1 MNDNWDLKGKKA
13 LITGGTK
20 GIGLAICQLFLEK
33 DAEVFIVS
41 RTKAALESLIKKH
54 NNLYGVSID
63 VSQKDAPEKIIKA
76 LPDQWQS
83 LDILVNNV
91 GTNIRKAT
99 AGYSED
105 EYSFLMQTNLDS
117 CFRLTKT
124 SYPLLKK
131 SGHASVVNISSVAGI
146 NHIKTG
152 SIYGMTK
159 AAINQLSKNLAV
171 EWAKDGIRVN
181 AVAPWYINTPLAQTA
196 FTKPGYLDAVLERTP
211 LGRIGEPKEV
221 AALVAFL
228 CMDIAGFITGQCIAA
243 DGGFSVNS
251 FN

>member
-13 LITGGTK
+13 LVTGGTK
-20 GIGLAICQLFLEK
+20 GIGLAICQMFLEK
-33 DAEVFIVS
+33 GAEVFMVS
-41 RTKAALESLIKKH
+41 RTLTDLESLIKKH
-54 NNLYGVSID
+54 NNLYGISID

-76 LPDQWQS
+76 LPSHWQS
-83 LDILVNNV
+83 LEILVNNV

-99 AGYSED
+99 LDYSEE
-105 EYSFLMQTNLDS
+105 EYDFLMQTNLAS
-117 CFRLTKT
+117 CFRLTKECH
-124 SYPLLKK
+124 SLLKS
-131 SGHASVVNISSVAGI
+131 SGGASVVNISSVAGI

-159 AAINQLSKNLAV
+159 AAINQFSKNLAV
-171 EWAKDGIRVN
+171 EWAKDNIRVN

-196 FTKPGYLDAVLERTP
+196 FKKRGYLDAVLERTP
-211 LGRIGEPKEV
+211 LGRIGEPKEI
-221 AALVAFL
+221 AALVTFL
-228 CMDIAGFITGQCIAA
+228 CMDVAGFITGQCIAA